1 MADWAADKKEV
12 WERICDKYG
21 GNKEAFDWGTWF
33 FFDWAVG
40 KAWPTLSS
48 MKKARRFGWNR
59 YDDTF
64 ETWVESFR
72 AFENSGILPQRRVVL
87 GSGSSGTSTK
97 VVNGNGHMA

>member
-48 MKKARRFGWNR
+48 MQKARRFGWNR

-87 GSGSSGTSTK
+87 GSAEPRKGEK
-97 VVNGNGHMA
+97 AVNVNEHKA